1 MCDKQNY
8 KYNGSITLILGPMFS
23 GKTSYLINE
32 YKRYIIGG
40 KKCLMIKNNK
50 DNRYDNNF
58 IKTHD
63 AKYDY
68 DNNYKKL
75 DNGVIITKMQDGIE
89 CHTYNCDLLMKAD
102 KIVNNYDN
110 IFIDEIQFFED
121 CVIFCDKWA
130 NQGKKIF
137 CSGLSGTFE
146 RKPFDNISKLIPI
159 SENIY
164 IKSAVCK
171 TTGQDA
177 SFSKREIED
186 DNIVIIG
193 NDNIYSATD
202 RNTYFN
208 NLSYDE
214 YYNYEKNNLINYIN
228 IYNKN
233 FNTNY
238 YINETNFNKFIKNNF
253 GLKKITDYNDLINNN
268 IIVNDIDFLNY
279 YKNNK
284 QFFIDLFN
292 LSIYQLK
299 DYLLNQIIFYFN
311 NKDKNK
317 NIHFKDINNINND
330 NKDDK
335 KYVNKDINNKDDNKD
350 VDVNIDDIITYFKKN
365 IFEYIDNFKNL
376 NKEECNYKKIIIQN
390 IFELIKLDIKNKY
403 NNEKSNNLSQ
413 SDNSLNLSNDLNDS
427 DILNKSENH
436 KNINNLDKLNDLN
449 DLNDLKEINNLNL
462 DNYEDLNKSII
473 NNK

>member
-68 DNNYKKL
+68 DNNYKIL
-75 DNGVIITKMQDGIE
+75 ENGVIISKMQDGIE
-89 CHTYNCDLLMKAD
+89 CHTYNCDLLMKSD
-102 KIVNNYDN
+102 KIINNYDN

-186 DNIVIIG
+186 NDIVIIG

-317 NIHFKDINNINND
+317 
-330 NKDDK
+330 DK
-335 KYVNKDINNKDDNKD
+335 NKDIDI
-350 VDVNIDDIITYFKKN
+350 NIDDIIKYFKEN

-413 SDNSLNLSNDLNDS
+413 FDNSLNLSNDLNDS
-427 DILNKSENH
+427 NIILNKSENP

-449 DLNDLKEINNLNL
+449 DLKEINNLNL
-462 DNYEDLNKSII
+462 NNYDDLNKSEI